1 MIFTRVLP
9 AAIALATG
17 VMGFQSATH
26 QISNARSVV
35 GSTPLYMSA
44 DEEIVNSRRSFLT
57 KSSGTFLAGILAST
71 ISQPEEAQAVVYLD
85 PAMYGDQET
94 RLSAVDSLKEA
105 IRRAILQNP
114 ELAPIFYSMA
124 LLDGLSYNQKT
135 GDYGPDGRIVFAILE
150 SQDNSRYMK
159 LMKEA
164 ANVIIEA
171 KKSLKKLT
179 SITVADAVALGGS
192 GAIESVGGPNLSIQV
207 GRTDG
212 PKGAVFNKNLPLDL
226 LSGNRS
232 NKEVKEAFKNAGL
245 TEREMVAL
253 LGCLLTL
260 ETAEKSGDSL
270 RGKAEKVQYRER
282 GKMGRMSEFK
292 KLSDEDIEKAL
303 NSEFEDDDEDDEP
316 GLFDDQPYIADTFGT
331 RDQAFGKKAGG
342 LSDKTFNKYLQE
354 LNTYAKKG
362 GKQPFGWIGDL
373 ILDKDEPG
381 AQIWL
386 GKYAQS
392 YLNYQKDLGIAFNSV
407 TQLGGEFTGGKYE
420 NLLKNRPRKTLGDE

>member
-1 MIFTRVLP
+1 
-9 AAIALATG
+9 
-17 VMGFQSATH
+17 MGFQPAAH
-26 QISNARSVV
+26 QTSRAH
-35 GSTPLYMSA
+35 STVSSSTSLLMA
-44 DEEIVNSRRSFLT
+44 AEDENNNSRRSFLE
-57 KSSGTFLAGILAST
+57 KSSGAFLAGILGST
-71 ISQPEEAQAVVYLD
+71 MMQPEDAQAVVYLD

-94 RLSAVDSLKEA
+94 RLSAVDSMKEA
-105 IRRAILQNP
+105 IRRAILVNP
-114 ELAPIFYSMA
+114 ELAPIFYTIA
-124 LLDGLSYNQKT
+124 LLDGLSYNQKS
-135 GDYGPDGRIVFAILE
+135 GDYGPDGRIIFAILE
-150 SQDNSRYMK
+150 SEDNSTYMK
-159 LMKEA
+159 LMKDA

-212 PKGAVFNKNLPLDL
+212 PKGAVFNKNVPLDL
-226 LSGNRS
+226 LAGDRS
-232 NKEVKEAFKNAGL
+232 IKEVKQAFANAGL
-245 TEREMVAL
+245 TERETVAL

-260 ETAEKSGDSL
+260 EAAEKSGDSL
-270 RGKAEKVQYRER
+270 KGKKEQVQYRER

-292 KLSDEDIEKAL
+292 KLTDEDIENAL
-303 NSEFEDDDEDDEP
+303 NSEFDDDEDDEP

-354 LNTYAKKG
+354 LNTFAKKNAK
-362 GKQPFGWIGDL
+362 KQPFGWIGDL
-373 ILDKDEPG
+373 ILDPNEPG
-381 AQIWL
+381 GQIWL
-386 GKYAQS
+386 AKYSQS

-420 NLLKNRPRKTLGDE
+420 NLLKNKPRKSLGDDY

>member
-1 MIFTRVLP
+1 MILSRILP
-9 AAIALATG
+9 IVIGLASSVAAFQPASVTSIGVRSSSAL
-17 VMGFQSATH
+17 FQT
-26 QISNARSVV
+26 
-35 GSTPLYMSA
+35 A
-44 DEEIVNSRRSFLT
+44 DDQNDGRRSFIT
-57 KSSGTFLAGILAST
+57 RTSGAIFAGIFTSSLSKV
-71 ISQPEEAQAVVYLD
+71 EESGAVVYLD

-105 IRRAILQNP
+105 IRRSILQNP
-114 ELAPIFYSMA
+114 QLAPIYYSMA
-124 LLDGLSYNQKT
+124 VLEGLSYDPKS

-150 SQDNSRYMK
+150 SKDDSEYMK

-164 ANVIIEA
+164 AKTIVES

-179 SITVADAVALGGS
+179 SITIADGVALGGS

-212 PKGAVFNKNLPLDL
+212 ASGLKFNPNLPLDL
-226 LSGNRS
+226 FSGS
-232 NKEVKEAFKNAGL
+232 HSISEVRAAFSNAGL

-260 ETAEKSGDSL
+260 NAVDKDGDAKNWAKSEKQGF
-270 RGKAEKVQYRER
+270 RER

-292 KLSDEDIEKAL
+292 KLTDEDIEKAL
-303 NSEFEDDDEDDEP
+303 SSEFDDEDDEP

-342 LSDKTFNKYLQE
+342 LTDKNFNKYLQE
-354 LNTYAKKG
+354 LYTFRNGKGG

-373 ILDKDEPG
+373 IVDDKSPG

-386 GKYAQS
+386 GKYSQS
-392 YLNYQKDLGIAFNSV
+392 YLNYQKDLGVAFNSI

-420 NLLKNRPRKTLGDE
+420 NLLKNKPRRTLNDDY